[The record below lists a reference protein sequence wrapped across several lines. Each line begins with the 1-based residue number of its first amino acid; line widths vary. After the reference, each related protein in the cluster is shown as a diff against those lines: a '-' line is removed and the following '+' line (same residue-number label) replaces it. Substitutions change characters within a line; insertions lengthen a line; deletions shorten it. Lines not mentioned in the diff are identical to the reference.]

1 MGWDRLP
8 ILSSFEK
15 ARRREAYR
23 KFARAV
29 RRGQE
34 QELLS
39 LDEVRRRLRLFDQHY
54 VGIEPIPVAGI
65 VGTVERTSDFDRD
78 FLPRKFEIRE
88 RWRGV
93 EQSFPHGDFPPIVV
107 YKVGDAYFVVD
118 GHHRVAVAKQREIE
132 YIDAE
137 ITELTSRYPL
147 APDADIAR
155 IIHVEQERIF
165 MEESGLERARPEAHI
180 EFSRPHGY
188 VELLEVV
195 KVHGY
200 HLMRARQEI
209 LSPDQVAADWYDA
222 VFLPALEVITS
233 EQMLEAFP
241 GATEGDLFL
250 WIHQRRLALL
260 PERGGVT
267 FEDATKHV
275 REERRKKPRGEGK
288 RTR

>member
-1 MGWDRLP
+1 MGWERLP

-15 ARRREAYR
+15 ARRRESYR

-34 QELLS
+34 KELLS

-54 VGIEPIPVAGI
+54 VGIEPIPVASI
-65 VGTVERTSDFDRD
+65 VGTVERTGDFDRD
-78 FLPRKFEIRE
+78 FLPRKFETRE

-93 EQSFPHGDFPPIVV
+93 EQAFPHGDFPPIVV

-132 YIDAE
+132 FIDAE
-137 ITELTSRYPL
+137 ITELKSRHPL

-155 IIHVEQERIF
+155 IIHAEQERIF
-165 MEESGLERARPEAHI
+165 MEESGLEGARPDAHI

-188 VELLEVV
+188 VELLELV

-200 HLMRARQEI
+200 HLMRQRQEV
-209 LSPDQVAADWYDA
+209 LTPEQVAEDWYEN
-222 VFLPALEVITS
+222 VFLPGIDVI
-233 EQMLEAFP
+233 EAEEMPEGFP
-241 GATEGDLFL
+241 NATRADLFL

-275 REERRKKPRGEGK
+275 REERKKPRGEGK
-288 RTR
+288 RGR